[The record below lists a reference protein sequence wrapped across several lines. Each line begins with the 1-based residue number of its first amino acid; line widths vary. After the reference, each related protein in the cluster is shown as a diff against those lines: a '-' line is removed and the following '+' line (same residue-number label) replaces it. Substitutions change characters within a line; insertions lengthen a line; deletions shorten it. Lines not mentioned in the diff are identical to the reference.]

1 LVGLRANGEEFPLEA
16 SISQVDVGGRVLS
29 TVILRDITE
38 RQRAERAVKE
48 SEERFRQ
55 LAENIGE
62 VFWLTNE
69 EKSCMEYV
77 SPAYA
82 TIWGRDPSRLYES
95 PQDWMEAIHEHD
107 RERVRHAALTKQSLG
122 TYDEEYR
129 IVRPDGSERWIRDR
143 AFPVFD
149 ETGRVIKVAG
159 TALDVTD
166 RRSLERQLRQTQKL
180 ESIGLMAGG
189 IAHDFNN
196 WLTVISGNSE
206 LLLEAVRDDAD
217 GVELVNEIR
226 HAGDRAA
233 ALTRQLLAFSRRQVL
248 EPRVINLNATVA
260 DTEKMLRRL
269 IGEDVELTTRARAA
283 WHVLVDPGHIVQV
296 LMNLAVNARDAMPT
310 GGSLTIE
317 TADVFLDEAYVHENA
332 GAQIGPHVQL
342 TITDTGTGMSP
353 EVRSHLFEPFFTTK
367 AVGYGTGLGLSVVHG
382 IVEQSGGHVSVT
394 SAPGMGTS
402 FRVVLPAV
410 QHTET
415 PASGTLA
422 IEPPKGSETIL
433 LVEDEENVR
442 RIAVRTLR
450 QNGYTILEAADGPT
464 ALQMVRNVNG
474 AVDMLITDVVMPHM
488 GGREVAEAVRALAP
502 GIKVMFSSGYTDD
515 AVVRHGVLEADVAF
529 LQKPFTGKTLL
540 ARVREV
546 LDTRGT
552 PPRVP

>member
-1 LVGLRANGEEFPLEA
+1 
-16 SISQVDVGGRVLS
+16 
-29 TVILRDITE
+29 
-38 RQRAERAVKE
+38 
-48 SEERFRQ
+48 
-55 LAENIGE
+55 
-62 VFWLTNE
+62 
-69 EKSCMEYV
+69 
-77 SPAYA
+77 
-82 TIWGRDPSRLYES
+82 
-95 PQDWMEAIHEHD
+95 
-107 RERVRHAALTKQSLG
+107 
-122 TYDEEYR
+122 
-129 IVRPDGSERWIRDR
+129 
-143 AFPVFD
+143 
-149 ETGRVIKVAG
+149 
-159 TALDVTD
+159 
-166 RRSLERQLRQTQKL
+166 
-180 ESIGLMAGG
+180 
-189 IAHDFNN
+189 
-196 WLTVISGNSE
+196 
-206 LLLEAVRDDAD
+206 
-217 GVELVNEIR
+217 
-226 HAGDRAA
+226 
-233 ALTRQLLAFSRRQVL
+233 
-248 EPRVINLNATVA
+248 
-260 DTEKMLRRL
+260 
-269 IGEDVELTTRARAA
+269 
-283 WHVLVDPGHIVQV
+283 
-296 LMNLAVNARDAMPT
+296 
-310 GGSLTIE
+310 
-317 TADVFLDEAYVHENA
+317 
-332 GAQIGPHVQL
+332 
-342 TITDTGTGMSP
+342 
-353 EVRSHLFEPFFTTK
+353 
-367 AVGYGTGLGLSVVHG
+367 LSVVHG